1 VARSSAAEVL
11 DVAIAGGGAAGL
23 YCAWRIAEA
32 DADASVAVFEASERI
47 GGRLYTVSPPG
58 DENPPAELGG
68 IAVLSTHALVVGAS
82 DELGLERVP
91 LWGGEPANLNY
102 LRGARFRADQWSD
115 PDAVPY
121 RLAPGERGLSPAQIL
136 ANAVGSLVP
145 SPERETPQEWD
156 ELKKTVALDGE
167 PLHGLGLWNAL
178 RRLVSPEAFRLLADA
193 GGFRPEFQNWNAAD
207 AIGDLSQGWPL
218 EARYECFRDGYEV
231 FPQALAARVRER
243 GGQIATG
250 ERLEAV
256 ELDGEG
262 QEPRLRLTIATGA
275 RQRTVVARRLILA
288 LPAAAVARLAPRT
301 PLARVESFRRDATAS
316 QAVPLA
322 HLMLAYERPW
332 WTEFGFRSGR
342 STTDLPIQSF
352 FYLGGSLA
360 MIGYSSAEAVEYWDA
375 YLPDLAERDDPEP
388 LEVPAPMLREL
399 TRQVAELHGTDV
411 PDPTWTAL
419 MDWRSGLYGAASH
432 RWAVGARSWE
442 VIPRMRR
449 PTPELPI
456 HVCGEAW
463 SDIQGWTEGALRSA
477 ERVLRDELGLER
489 PPWMRQDAYLGP

>member
-1 VARSSAAEVL
+1 
-11 DVAIAGGGAAGL
+11 
-23 YCAWRIAEA
+23 
-32 DADASVAVFEASERI
+32 
-47 GGRLYTVSPPG
+47 
-58 DENPPAELGG
+58 
-68 IAVLSTHALVVGAS
+68 
-82 DELGLERVP
+82 
-91 LWGGEPANLNY
+91 
-102 LRGARFRADQWSD
+102 
-115 PDAVPY
+115 
-121 RLAPGERGLSPAQIL
+121 
-136 ANAVGSLVP
+136 
-145 SPERETPQEWD
+145 
-156 ELKKTVALDGE
+156 
-167 PLHGLGLWNAL
+167 
-178 RRLVSPEAFRLLADA
+178 
-193 GGFRPEFQNWNAAD
+193 
-207 AIGDLSQGWPL
+207 
-218 EARYECFRDGYEV
+218 
-231 FPQALAARVRER
+231 
-243 GGQIATG
+243 
-250 ERLEAV
+250 
-256 ELDGEG
+256 
-262 QEPRLRLTIATGA
+262 
-275 RQRTVVARRLILA
+275 
-288 LPAAAVARLAPRT
+288 
-301 PLARVESFRRDATAS
+301 
-316 QAVPLA
+316 
-322 HLMLAYERPW
+322 MLAYERPW
-332 WTEFGFRSGR
+332 WTELGFRSGR

-375 YLPDLAERDDPEP
+375 YLPDLAERDAPEP